1 MTKYEKVD
9 SRLSIKLFLSDVD
22 GTLTDGGMY
31 YGENGQEYKKF
42 NTHDGKGFE
51 LLRKAGVLTGIIT
64 SEDTQIVKN
73 RAKKLK
79 VDYLYQGVEHK
90 GKLEIAEQICKK
102 YGFLLEEVAY
112 IGDDINCKE
121 LLESV
126 GLCACPNNSQDQIK
140 TIPNIIQLSKNGGY
154 GAVRE
159 FVNIILGLN

>member
-1 MTKYEKVD
+1 MHAFFETSGHIFELLKPICQEKELRSVLEFGCGAGWNLLD
-9 SRLSIKLFLSDVD
+9 FHK
-22 GTLTDGGMY
+22 DGGMY
-31 YGENGQEYKKF
+31 YGENGQ
-42 NTHDGKGFE
+42 
-51 LLRKAGVLTGIIT
+51 
-64 SEDTQIVKN
+64 
-73 RAKKLK
+73 
-79 VDYLYQGVEHK
+79 EHK

-159 FVNIILGLN
+159 FVNIILNC